1 MKAVVAAF
9 NQEKALVG
17 AFSVITNLRMEL
29 LQALMEVI
37 NGEDYFTSFIWT
49 PNIFIENGRE
59 STLMRTTGD
68 SSYVRIF
75 HTGEVELTR
84 AN

>member
-1 MKAVVAAF
+1 
-9 NQEKALVG
+9 
-17 AFSVITNLRMEL
+17 
-29 LQALMEVI
+29 MEVI

-84 AN
+84 ANWG

>member
-1 MKAVVAAF
+1 MISSQPTTKCCQDERLRF
-9 NQEKALVG
+9 
-17 AFSVITNLRMEL
+17 TNLTC
-29 LQALMEVI
+29 MEVI

-75 HTGEVELTR
+75 HTGEVELTGANFR